1 MSVIQFGTDG
11 WRGVIA
17 QEFTFANVAVVTQ
30 AIAMYIKARGQGEQG
45 VLIGYDNR
53 FLGNLFAERVAE
65 VLAGNGIPALLCDAP
80 APTPAV
86 AAAIVERGLAGAM
99 MITASHNPAAYNGIK
114 FIPDYAG
121 PATLEITEE
130 ITGYVREVETGD
142 VEVRVVP
149 VQRGLK
155 EGIIKCVSPKRG
167 YLEQLRRVV
176 NGEAIRQ
183 AGLKVVIDPMH
194 GAGIGYLEDVLREMG
209 VEVLACLR
217 NVPDPLFGGDLP
229 EPSAVKL
236 SALSEVVREK
246 RADIGLALD
255 GDADRFGILDRS
267 GAYVT
272 PNEVF
277 ALLTHYFI
285 THAGI
290 SKIARTVA
298 TTHLVDWIAREH
310 GVQVVETPVGFKYI
324 GEQMRRGAEIG
335 GEESGGLSIASH
347 IPEKDGLL
355 VGLLMLEMMAKTGRT
370 PKQLL
375 QEIGEQYGTV
385 VNERL
390 DCHLSHE
397 QKELVL
403 HLMRH
408 WSQDR
413 IGEWHVVEKKTID
426 GVKLC
431 FHTGAWVLVRPSG
444 TEPLVRIYLEGSD
457 RAELELLRET
467 MLEVLGLT
475 V

>member
-17 QEFTFANVAVVTQ
+17 REFTFANVAVVTQ
-30 AIAMYIKARGQGEQG
+30 AIAMYIKAQGLEKQG

-65 VLAGNGIPALLCDAP
+65 VLAGNRIPALLCDAP

-86 AAAIVERGLAGAM
+86 AAAIIERGLAGAM
-99 MITASHNPAAYNGIK
+99 MITASHNPAEYNGIK

-121 PATLEITEE
+121 PATPEITDQ
-130 ITGYVREVETGD
+130 ITHYVREVEAGD
-142 VEVRVVP
+142 VEVQVIP

-155 EGIIKCVSPKRG
+155 EGIITCDSPRRG
-167 YLEQLRRVV
+167 YIEQLRRVV
-176 NGEAIRQ
+176 NGEAIRG

-194 GAGIGYLEDVLREMG
+194 GAGIGYLEQVLRELG
-209 VEVLACLR
+209 VEVLTCLR

-229 EPSAVKL
+229 EPSAEKL
-236 SALSEVVREK
+236 SALAEAVQEK
-246 RADIGLALD
+246 QAHLGLALD
-255 GDADRFGILDRS
+255 GDADRFGIIDGS

-285 THAGI
+285 THSNI

-298 TTHLVDWIAREH
+298 TTHWVDCIAREH

-324 GEQMRRGAEIG
+324 GAQMRQGAEIG
-335 GEESGGLSIASH
+335 GEESGGLSIAAH

-355 VGLLMLEMMAKTGRT
+355 VGLLMLEVIAQTGRT

-385 VNERL
+385 VNERV
-390 DCHLSHE
+390 DCRMSQE
-397 QKELVL
+397 QKDLVL
-403 HLMRH
+403 HVMRH
-408 WSQDR
+408 WNADR
-413 IGEWHVVEKKTID
+413 IGDWHLVEKKTID

-431 FHTGAWVLVRPSG
+431 FHTGAWVLVRASG